1 MKGGAVEKC
10 VRGRCGSCHDLPF
23 NAAQHAAIRTN
34 ENQYKLKSEE
44 SVKVH
49 AVQKCRL
56 LNMEDTLFFNFSGFK
71 T

>member
-10 VRGRCGSCHDLPF
+10 AQGRCGSSHDLPF

-49 AVQKCRL
+49 AV
-56 LNMEDTLFFNFSGFK
+56 
-71 T
+71 